1 MDTFEYRLLRE
12 KEFRQSITRREAG
25 EADAEIPAQ
34 PTSGPITPPQISQKA
49 RNSKL
54 LEGSDATFTAK
65 ISANPAP
72 RVSRFFSSSEILG
85 LGLTESRERDF
96 LAQTLGRRNANNKQT
111 GVFLPFNSGNKNVTG
126 DLFCFAAFLV

>member
-1 MDTFEYRLLRE
+1 VDTFEYRLLRE

-34 PTSGPITPPQISQKA
+34 PTQGPIAPPQIGQKA

-65 ISANPAP
+65 ISANPPP
-72 RVSRFFSSSEILG
+72 RVSAIISLNI
-85 LGLTESRERDF
+85 
-96 LAQTLGRRNANNKQT
+96 
-111 GVFLPFNSGNKNVTG
+111 P
-126 DLFCFAAFLV
+126 

>member
-1 MDTFEYRLLRE
+1 VTGSQQISYQKSSYTNGSSTNGHTTSTVSIQEEFKVDTFEYRLLRE

-72 RVSRFFSSSEILG
+72 RVSFFFHHL
-85 LGLTESRERDF
+85 
-96 LAQTLGRRNANNKQT
+96 KY
-111 GVFLPFNSGNKNVTG
+111 
-126 DLFCFAAFLV
+126 